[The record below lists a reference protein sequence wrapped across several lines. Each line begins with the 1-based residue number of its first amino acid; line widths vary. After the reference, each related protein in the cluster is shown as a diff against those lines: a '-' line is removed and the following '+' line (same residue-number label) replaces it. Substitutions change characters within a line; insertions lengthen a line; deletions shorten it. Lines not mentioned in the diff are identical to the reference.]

1 MLALVASIAVIVALL
16 GSALT
21 TEGEMTN
28 DPESYRGYD
37 AIAEHFPF
45 DPAEAVNELVVV
57 RSARATVDAPAF
69 RKHVEDLEFELQA
82 SGHVE
87 SARDVYATGDRSL
100 VSPDGHATVIP
111 LFLGPSGEDGI
122 GELVAIVD
130 AAERDGFETAIT
142 GEFTADEDY
151 QRLSEEDLQKG
162 EFQFGIPAA
171 LIVLLLVFGSIVAGL
186 VPVLTA
192 LKITEQIISNRIIK
206 EAIANARQQVTDG
219 KSLAEPLARS
229 KIFPQLMVDLVRIG
243 EETGATAGEQ
253 KEFIWLVDPH
263 DGTFEFTSGK
273 RGSSISVALLKSRNP
288 VLGVVHA
295 PLSPDRGRDTIAW
308 AKDAG
313 PIQRNGKPVDVDLS
327 QRLLRA
333 GELVFA
339 TASSALRP
347 GAWSRACAPARYV
360 AMPSIAYRLARV
372 AAGDGVATVSIH
384 GVSEYD
390 VAAGFALIRAAGG
403 VLLDAEGK
411 EVALT
416 GELERRLSGCF
427 AGAPEAAKQLAAY
440 DWKQL
445 EQEPAQKARV
455 ALGFPRRAPEARV
468 ERAQG
473 CLLGQVIGDSL
484 GALVEFKSAA
494 EIAAA
499 FPGGVRELADGG
511 VHHTIAGQPTDDSE
525 MALALARSLVSEKA
539 FSEEKVLAAY
549 REWLQSRPVD
559 ISTTTERGLLGMVTT
574 DSESNGSLMRVSPIG
589 VWAAGDPA
597 RAAAAAR
604 EDAAL
609 THKNPVCIEACAGY
623 AAAIAVGV
631 AGGGREA
638 MRNTGAAEN
647 EAGHLHGYRSLSR
660 DGNLHWVWWR

>member
-1 MLALVASIAVIVALL
+1 MKDLLPAVVAAVEAEGERLAAEFLRPEGPRGRRGSAPIDREMEERLRERLRALL
-16 GSALT
+16 PGT
-21 TEGEMTN
+21 
-28 DPESYRGYD
+28 
-37 AIAEHFPF
+37 F
-45 DPAEAVNELVVV
+45 V
-57 RSARATVDAPAF
+57 
-69 RKHVEDLEFELQA
+69 
-82 SGHVE
+82 
-87 SARDVYATGDRSL
+87 
-100 VSPDGHATVIP
+100 
-111 LFLGPSGEDGI
+111 
-122 GELVAIVD
+122 
-130 AAERDGFETAIT
+130 
-142 GEFTADEDY
+142 
-151 QRLSEEDLQKG
+151 
-162 EFQFGIPAA
+162 
-171 LIVLLLVFGSIVAGL
+171 
-186 VPVLTA
+186 
-192 LKITEQIISNRIIK
+192 
-206 EAIANARQQVTDG
+206 
-219 KSLAEPLARS
+219 
-229 KIFPQLMVDLVRIG
+229 G

-390 VAAGFALIRAAGG
+390 VAAGLALIRAAGG
-403 VLLDAEGK
+403 VVLDAEGK

-427 AGAPEAAKQLAAY
+427 AGAPEAAKQLAAC

-445 EQEPAQKARV
+445 EQEPALKARV

-468 ERAQG
+468 ERAHG

-511 VHHTIAGQPTDDSE
+511 VYHTIAGQPTDDSE
-525 MALALARSLVSEKA
+525 MALALGRSLVFKKTYEP
-539 FSEEKVLAAY
+539 ELVLTAY
-549 REWLQSRPVD
+549 RDWLQSRPVD
-559 ISTTTERGLLGMVTT
+559 IGTTTERGLLGMVTT

-604 EDAAL
+604 ADSAL
-609 THKNPVCIEACAGY
+609 THTNPVCIEACAAY

-631 AGGGREA
+631 GGGTRDEMRQAALSHSRGRAREIVERAQLPRDFITKMGWVVIALENAFFHLQKSAFEEAVLATVGAGGDTDTNGA
-638 MRNTGAAEN
+638 ICGALLGAALGRSAVPSRWVLPVLACRATLDAGAPRPRPAPYWPDDILELA
-647 EAGHLHGYRSLSR
+647 EALLQRE
-660 DGNLHWVWWR
+660 